1 MFNFDET
8 VLERLQ
14 TAKKIVFF
22 SGAGIS
28 AESGVPTFRDDLSGL
43 WAQYDPMQ
51 LATPEAFRRQPAL
64 VWGWYL
70 WRRQRVRAAQPNA
83 AHLALAQWQAA
94 AGADRVI
101 CLTQNVDD
109 LHERAGCSEVLH
121 LHGNLFSSL
130 CAECGQSVDEAAL
143 PKAHQTRAVDVE
155 FDPNGQE
162 ITPPACRACG
172 GHIRPGVI
180 WFGEALDSQ
189 VLDRSFELSAT
200 CDVLIAIGT
209 SGVVQ
214 PAAALPSIAREAG
227 AYVMQINPQETP
239 LDAVAHSNIRAS
251 AAQALPELY
260 KYVHKGQ

>member
-1 MFNFDET
+1 MLALDNPSLAALVNARRI
-8 VLERLQ
+8 VL
-14 TAKKIVFF
+14 F

-109 LHERAGCSEVLH
+109 LHERAGCS
-121 LHGNLFSSL
+121 
-130 CAECGQSVDEAAL
+130 
-143 PKAHQTRAVDVE
+143 
-155 FDPNGQE
+155 
-162 ITPPACRACG
+162 
-172 GHIRPGVI
+172 
-180 WFGEALDSQ
+180 
-189 VLDRSFELSAT
+189 
-200 CDVLIAIGT
+200 
-209 SGVVQ
+209 
-214 PAAALPSIAREAG
+214 
-227 AYVMQINPQETP
+227 
-239 LDAVAHSNIRAS
+239 
-251 AAQALPELY
+251 
-260 KYVHKGQ
+260 